1 MHRTEE
7 PLLEN
12 RSRKHSRHECAQCRC
27 RILQV
32 NGAEPAASQAYDGGI
47 RDIGKGGFCF
57 VTTIGYELEDRL
69 LARLQ
74 FADGSS
80 HETLGRICYCNE
92 EADGMFAYGFSILKG
107 FYSLKIPSGLG

>member
-1 MHRTEE
+1 MDIT
-7 PLLEN
+7 
-12 RSRKHSRHECAQCRC
+12 SRKYTRHECEQCRC

-32 NGAEPAASQAYDGGI
+32 NGTAPAASQAYDGGI

-57 VTTIGYELEDRL
+57 ETSIVYELEDRL

-92 EADGMFAYGFSILKG
+92 QAGGTFVYGFSILKG
-107 FYSLKIPSGLG
+107 FFTLVI

>member
-1 MHRTEE
+1 MD
-7 PLLEN
+7 N
-12 RSRKHSRHECAQCRC
+12 KARKFTRHECDLCRC

-32 NGAEPAASQAYDGGI
+32 NGVSPAASQAYDGGL

-57 VTTIGYELEDRL
+57 VTSIGFELEDRL

-92 EADGMFAYGFSILKG
+92 EADDVFAYGFSILQG
-107 FYSLKIPSGLG
+107 FYSLRI